1 MQDMEKI
8 KKTVLVTGANGNLGA
23 AVVNYFL
30 QNHWQVIGLV
40 HSERKEKFQQE
51 HYSEYVVDLMDEEAT
66 SNLIQ
71 QLIAEFGIIE
81 AAVMTAG
88 GFDAGTVDKT
98 TLADLKKQYLLN
110 FETAFTVANSL
121 LSSMRKNEFGR
132 MFFIGSMPGMEAK
145 RSGNAVAYG
154 LSKSLLFHFA
164 GILNHELKKID
175 FNAYVIVPNIIDTP
189 QNRKGMPDADFS
201 SWQKPSDIASI
212 IYSYTEKEKDS
223 NRVALV
229 VEEELK

>member
-40 HSERKEKFQQE
+40 HSEREEKLQKE

-71 QLIAEFGIIE
+71 QLIAEFGGIE

-88 GFDAGTVDKT
+88 GFDSGTLGKT
-98 TLADLKKQYLLN
+98 NLHDLKKQYQLN

-121 LSSMRKNEFGR
+121 LNSMKKNEFGR
-132 MFFIGSMPGMEAK
+132 MFFIGSMPGMNSQKA
-145 RSGNAVAYG
+145 GNAVAYG
-154 LSKSLLFHFA
+154 LSKSLLFHLS
-164 GILNHELKKID
+164 GILNHEMKKID
-175 FNAYVIVPNIIDTP
+175 FKAYVIVPNIIDTP
-189 QNRKGMPDADFS
+189 QNRKEMPNADFN
-201 SWQKPSDIASI
+201 SWQKPSEIASI